1 MRLLAL
7 VALLQWPLGAE
18 ANSPEMA
25 PTPVPEVRD
34 AGPAAIL
41 LPEVLRA
48 AEKAHAA
55 LKSMAKPLSDR
66 QLVEEVQQGLPTLV
80 STIDPLIGKG
90 QLSPKQ
96 DLTVVRPVL
105 QRTDDTLST

>member
-1 MRLLAL
+1 
-7 VALLQWPLGAE
+7 
-18 ANSPEMA
+18 MA

-34 AGPAAIL
+34 AGAAAIS
-41 LPEVLRA
+41 LPEVFRA

-55 LKSMAKPLSDR
+55 LKSMAKPLSDC

-80 STIDPLIGKG
+80 STNHRLIGKG

-105 QRTDDTLST
+105 QRADDTLSTWDDGFESAVEAV